1 MKMNWTKII
10 EKLEELLELA
20 KKNGNLLKEQEIND
34 FFKEQALSV
43 EQMERVFKFLEKN
56 GVDVLRAVENVD
68 RIIFD
73 GDVELDKIDLSVP
86 EGVNPDEPV
95 LMYLKEIGKISPLS
109 ADEEIEL
116 AKRIENGDE
125 EAKKCLVLANLRL
138 VVGIAKHYVGRG
150 MLFLEL
156 IQEGNQG
163 LIEAV
168 EKFDYRKGYKFRTC
182 AAWWIRLAIRHE
194 IAELGKARG
203 IPYDKV
209 ETINKLLRV
218 TRQLQQELGRKPST
232 EELAAAMNK
241 PVERVRELFEISQEA
256 VSWKK
261 LLGEEEDK
269 EEEKHPGDFI
279 QDDNPPVQEELT
291 AFTLLTEHLD
301 EVLDNLTER
310 EQKVLRYRFGHDDG
324 CIHTL
329 EETGKFF
336 GIARERVHQIEVKA
350 VRKFSHHLT
359 RKRHLKDYLD

>member
-194 IAELGKARG
+194 IADLGKVRG
-203 IPYDKV
+203 IRYDKV

-218 TRQLQQELGRKPST
+218 TRQLQQELGRKPSP
-232 EELAAAMNK
+232 EEIVAKLDIPASHVREILRIFQK
-241 PVERVRELFEISQEA
+241 PVSFEEVA
-256 VSWKK
+256 ET
-261 LLGEEEDK
+261 L
-269 EEEKHPGDFI
+269 
-279 QDDNPPVQEELT
+279 QEEIE
-291 AFTLLTEHLD
+291 ASELL
-301 EVLDNLTER
+301 R
-310 EQKVLRYRFGHDDG
+310 EQQMQGVLATFPEKEQKILRFWFGLDDRG
-324 CIHTL
+324 AHTL
-329 EETGKFF
+329 EEICKTFNVTRERIGQIGDEAKRKFF
-336 GIARERVHQIEVKA
+336 ILQDI
-350 VRKFSHHLT
+350 FWS
-359 RKRHLKDYLD
+359 

>member
-1 MKMNWTKII
+1 MKIMNEEELILDVD
-10 EKLEELLELA
+10 EEELLFDDDVDLDKFEAGGVA
-20 KKNGNLLKEQEIND
+20 K
-34 FFKEQALSV
+34 
-43 EQMERVFKFLEKN
+43 
-56 GVDVLRAVENVD
+56 
-68 RIIFD
+68 
-73 GDVELDKIDLSVP
+73 LDKIDIAVREAVRRDDLLRKWLEEV
-86 EGVNPDEPV
+86 
-95 LMYLKEIGKISPLS
+95 GKISLLT

-125 EAKKCLVLANLRL
+125 EAKIRLTEANFRL
-138 VVGIAKHYVGRG
+138 VVCIAKRYAGTG
-150 MLFLEL
+150 MSFQDL
-156 IQEGNQG
+156 IQEGAMG
-163 LIEAV
+163 LIKAV
-168 EKFDYRKGYKFRTC
+168 EKFDYCKGYKFRTY
-182 AAWWIRLAIRHE
+182 ATWWIRQAITCE
-194 IAELGKARG
+194 IVNQEKT
-203 IPYDKV
+203 I
-209 ETINKLLRV
+209 INKLSRV
-218 TRQLQQELGRKPST
+218 SCQLQQELGREPST
-232 EELAAAMNK
+232 EEIAAAMNM

-261 LLGEEEDK
+261 LLSEEEDKEEDK

-310 EQKVLRYRFGHDDG
+310 EQKVLRFRFGHDDG